1 MAKIDIDAVVKELI
15 DQQKE
20 FKRKLVLWT
29 IISKFMEWND
39 LKKAALTY
47 YQLEA
52 LEILADAC
60 DVFVEYW
67 GETIVYFKI
76 SS

>member
-1 MAKIDIDAVVKELI
+1 MKKHQHTENTGMAKIDIDAVVKELI

-47 YQLEA
+47 DQIEA
-52 LEILADAC
+52 LEILADAY
-60 DVFVEYW
+60 DVFVEY
-67 GETIVYFKI
+67 
-76 SS
+76 